1 MTVREVI
8 GELLSLG
15 EKYLDKELRIGAVA
29 DWYYTDKVEIRSAS
43 VVLRDELYPVLDIL
57 PADDKAEYKLSRL
70 AELIDSDDEYG
81 NL

>member
-8 GELLSLG
+8 GELLKLG
-15 EKYLDKELRIGAVA
+15 EDSLDKELRVASVA
-29 DWYYTDKVEIRSAS
+29 DWYYTDKVEILSAS
-43 VVLRDELYPVLDIL
+43 VAIEGGMYPALDIL

>member
-8 GELLSLG
+8 GELLKLG
-15 EKYLDKELRIGAVA
+15 EKYLDKELRIASVA
-29 DWYYTDKVEIRSAS
+29 DWYYTDKVEILSAS
-43 VVLRDELYPVLDIL
+43 VAIEDKMYPVLDIL

>member
-8 GELLSLG
+8 GELLKLG
-15 EKYLDKELRIGAVA
+15 EDSLDKELRIASVA
-29 DWYYTDKVEIRSAS
+29 DWYYTDKVEILSAS
-43 VVLRDELYPVLDIL
+43 VAIEDKMYPALDIL